1 MDPILHHYPASPFAE
16 KIRLMLGFK
25 GLAWKSVTI
34 PVIMPKPDLV
44 ALTGG
49 YRRTPVL
56 QLGADIYC
64 DTALIPRVLERI
76 APSPTLY
83 PYGESIAVE
92 AIQHFADAVLFNI
105 AVPLAFQGGG
115 LKEFFPDATPEFL
128 ERFREDRGAMRKGGM
143 VRRGPAA
150 ECRANFA
157 HFAARI
163 ETQLHGAQTFLL
175 GNSPCVADFA
185 VYHTLWPL
193 ARVPDTRSLLL
204 PFAKVGRWMGRM
216 QAIGHGRF
224 TALSSA
230 QAISAA
236 NSSAALKPA
245 QPQAVDTDGIGLGDT
260 AEVLPVDY
268 ARDAVR
274 GELVSCTTD
283 EIVLRRI
290 DPRAG
295 TLQVHFPRFGFEL
308 RRPG

>member
-1 MDPILHHYPASPFAE
+1 MEPILHHYPASPFAE

-34 PVIMPKPDLV
+34 PVVMPKPDLV

-92 AIQHFADAVLFNI
+92 AIQHFADSVLFNI

-115 LKEFFPDATPEFL
+115 LREFFPDATTEFF
-128 ERFREDRGAMRKGGM
+128 ERFRGDRGAMRKGGM

-157 HFAARI
+157 HVAARI

-193 ARVPDTRSLLL
+193 ARVPDTRSLLA
-204 PFAKVGRWMGRM
+204 PFAKIGRWMGRM

-224 TALSSA
+224 NALSSA

-236 NSSAALKPA
+236 KASEAQALA
-245 QPQAVDTDGIGLGDT
+245 PQAVETDGIAPGDT

-274 GELVSCTTD
+274 GELVSCTSD

-308 RRPG
+308 RRPA